1 MSEMTFRHPS
11 LNDGAEVFQLIKD
24 CPPLDVNSQYY
35 YHIIC
40 DDFSET
46 SVVAELDHQIV
57 GFISG
62 YLKPKKTDHLFI
74 WQVAVSEKAR
84 GKKLASN
91 MLEWLTK
98 QSRCNDINVLET
110 TISPSNLASQNL
122 FLRFAET
129 HNASVETSTY
139 LDASHFGSDP
149 NSHEDEVLYQI
160 SPLLTK

>member
-1 MSEMTFRHPS
+1 MSEITFRHPC
-11 LNDGAEVFQLIKD
+11 LDDGAEIFQLIKD

-46 SVVAELDHQIV
+46 SVVAELDGQIV

-62 YLKPKKTDHLFI
+62 YLKPQKTNHLFI

-84 GKKLASN
+84 GKKLAST
-91 MLEWLTK
+91 MLEWITK
-98 QSRCNDINVLET
+98 QSRCNDITVLET

-122 FLRFAET
+122 FLRFAEKRD
-129 HNASVETSTY
+129 ASVNTSVY
-139 LDASHFGSDP
+139 LDASHFGSDL
-149 NSHEDEVLYQI
+149 NSHEDEILYRI
-160 SPLLTK
+160 HLSSK